1 MNNNTGFFK
10 RFTKIRGEYPVSS
23 IRRLTWKGKVRL
35 GIKVP
40 TLTKD
45 NDGKYKK
52 DSNGDFVQK
61 RDKFGELE
69 FHPKDVFYF
78 VCPSEV
84 EAMFGKDP
92 IELDIAFPL
101 SGLDEN
107 GLPDIG
113 GLFPQAYKYYGSS
126 RGLKCVGDGETAMK
140 ANEEGV
146 FEEVECP
153 CDKFGQKDGCSK
165 RASLFFFIPKISMGG
180 IYVIDS
186 GSYNT
191 MVDVQ
196 SGVYLALELLK
207 DPITGEYNSIT
218 MLPFKLRRIQ
228 KETQHE
234 KRKDKH
240 WPLTCELDLPI
251 EDIRKIRTGKT
262 LFLEQKRV
270 YQIPERPEE
279 VSPKYD
285 SEKEGAVF
293 KRFTEEEIKEIEKKE
308 AIAQEELKK
317 ESEAKEKKEKE
328 ARDQEKKKETKEPI
342 KEKAKG
348 QDLKKEIDESR
359 AREAQLKKDREEGK
373 EKFKSYKESKSIYKK
388 KVEEEN
394 KILNEISLKA
404 QKVGIDSFEKLVDF
418 ALERG
423 IIKTHL
429 TEHIAKMVLTTN
441 KEIYSRLMKALE
453 QPTEGDKEKL
463 DEMFGILKEAGLTTW
478 REIAYFACMGD
489 LIEPGTAIEDVQKLL
504 LADPGA
510 VEKIIEVAKIE
521 EEREIANEQ
530 EIADEDIPN
539 NRKPLEIINED
550 APFPDEKISDEDI
563 PD

>member
-1 MNNNTGFFK
+1 MNNTNGTGFFK
-10 RFTKIRGEYPVSS
+10 RFTKIKGDHPISS
-23 IRRLTWKGKVRL
+23 IRRLTWKGKIRL
-35 GIKVP
+35 GIQVP
-40 TLTKD
+40 TIAKD
-45 NDGKYKK
+45 KDGKYKK
-52 DSNGDFVQK
+52 DQNGDFVQK

-69 FHPKDVFYF
+69 FHPQDVPFF
-78 VCPSEV
+78 VCPKEV
-84 EAMFGKDP
+84 KAMFNSEEP
-92 IELDIAFPL
+92 TELDIAFPL

-113 GLFPQAYKYYGSS
+113 GIFPQAYKHYGRS

-146 FEEVECP
+146 FEEIECP
-153 CDKFGQKDGCSK
+153 CDKFGQKDGCGK
-165 RASLFFFIPKISMGG
+165 KASLFFFIPNISMGA
-180 IYVIDS
+180 IYAIDS
-186 GSYNT
+186 GSWNT
-191 MVDVQ
+191 MVDIQ
-196 SGVYLALELLK
+196 SGIYLALELLK

-218 MLPFKLRRIQ
+218 MLPFKLRRVQ

-234 KRKDKH
+234 GRKDKH

-262 LFLEQKRV
+262 LFIGQKKI
-270 YQIPERPEE
+270 YQIPEREE
-279 VSPKYD
+279 EI
-285 SEKEGAVF
+285 EKEGAVIVGQEV
-293 KRFTEEEIKEIEKKE
+293 KEEVKGKE
-308 AIAQEELKK
+308 
-317 ESEAKEKKEKE
+317 EKE
-328 ARDQEKKKETKEPI
+328 PRDQEKQKKTKEKP
-342 KEKAKG
+342 KG
-348 QDLKKEIDESR
+348 QDLKKEIEESR
-359 AREAQLKKDREEGK
+359 ARETQLKKDHEEGK
-373 EKFKSYKESKSIYKK
+373 DKLKSYQESKSIYKK
-388 KVEEEN
+388 KVEEES
-394 KILNEISLKA
+394 KILLAISEKA
-404 QKVGIDSFEKLVDF
+404 QKVGIDTFEKLVEF

-441 KEIYSRLMKALE
+441 KDIYDRLMKALE
-453 QPTEGDKEKL
+453 PPTEGDQEKL
-463 DEMFGILKEAGLTTW
+463 NKIFETLKKVGLVTW

-504 LADPGA
+504 IEDPGA

-550 APFPDEKISDEDI
+550 APFPDERISDEDI
-563 PD
+563 SD